1 MILES
6 TLCDRGNNY
15 VRDIKNDKV
24 ALALIEFLKKEIG
37 AANEVRLI
45 YNYIKGTLS
54 LA

>member
-24 ALALIEFLKKEIG
+24 VLALIEFLKKEISG
-37 AANEVRLI
+37 VKEVINKIFKEFLREI
-45 YNYIKGTLS
+45 S
-54 LA
+54 P